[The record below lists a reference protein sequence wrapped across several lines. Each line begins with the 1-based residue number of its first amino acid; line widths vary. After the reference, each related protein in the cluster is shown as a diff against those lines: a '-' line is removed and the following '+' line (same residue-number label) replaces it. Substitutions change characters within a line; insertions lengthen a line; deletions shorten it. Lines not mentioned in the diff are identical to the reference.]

1 MMKTRAVRIYGVNDL
16 RLEEFDLPEIKDD
29 EILARVV
36 SDSICMSSHKL
47 AIQGAAHKRVR
58 YDLTRRPCII
68 GHEFCGVLE
77 KIGDNKYLADYN
89 GVKCSAIFNPFVGAY
104 YVDDKYGIVRDRK
117 PADRG
122 AR

>member
-1 MMKTRAVRIYGVNDL
+1 MPDYIDK
-16 RLEEFDLPEIKDD
+16 
-29 EILARVV
+29 
-36 SDSICMSSHKL
+36 C
-47 AIQGAAHKRVR
+47 
-58 YDLTRRPCII
+58 PCHIHSLNGELKEATI
-68 GHEFCGVLE
+68 LE